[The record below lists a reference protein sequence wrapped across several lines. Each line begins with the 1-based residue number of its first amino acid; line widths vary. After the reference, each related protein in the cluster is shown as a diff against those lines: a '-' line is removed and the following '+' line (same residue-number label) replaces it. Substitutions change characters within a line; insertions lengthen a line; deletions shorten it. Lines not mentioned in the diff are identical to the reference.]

1 MQQETLRAQTRV
13 ASGTRPARRL
23 RRENRVPAVVYG
35 RGLETISISIDSREL
50 YAALHTEAGFNALID
65 LEVEG
70 REAVLS
76 VAREVQRDPVRRDI
90 THLDFIKVSLDV
102 EIEAEVALE
111 YLGTPIGVRE
121 EAGFVETIAATV
133 MIQALPTAIPTVIQL
148 NIDDLDIGDT
158 LKASDLPEIEGVTYL
173 VDADQ
178 PLVTVLLPAAV
189 IAEEEEEEALEGEL
203 EEGEE
208 GEETGDESE
217 EGGEG

>member
-35 RGLETISISIDSREL
+35 RGLETTSISIDSREL

-76 VAREVQRDPVRRDI
+76 VAREVQRDPVRREI

-121 EAGFVETIAATV
+121 EAGFVETVAATV